1 MKKLQFKTNSRH
13 ISQLGREL
21 VTDFVTALVELIKN
35 SYDADAYGV
44 KIILDKPNTPQSRIV
59 LIDTGTGMTQSDFEN
74 KWMVIG
80 TNNKITEPYTPKGRK
95 KAGKKGIGRFSVE
108 RLAEKVQIYSF
119 PEFEPPYRV
128 DINWNSFEEINIPA
142 LTQRIGI
149 LKDHQESTAAKFIC
163 NQLEYF
169 MVTDKILQE
178 DKDTVESI
186 LGTKS
191 FEYPMFYKNETLRLL
206 EDKVVPIIKKYEDI
220 ELLIGDVSSSLDTI
234 DSQSESEVFTM
245 LEELYI
251 KFNLSK
257 SQTGMI
263 LIMEGLRDEWKQRDI
278 DKLQKE
284 LRLLVAPDFIESDPF
299 KIELVAPEFKVEDIV
314 LVNEILDLRY
324 AKIDAEI
331 FDNAQKSRIIYSD
344 KEGKN
349 DIVEENYEKP
359 LLCGN
364 LKAEIYFFLRD
375 SANLSDAESGYN
387 FRFAQR
393 ILDTYCGIKIYRDNF
408 RVKPYG
414 DIGNDWLLLDQKK
427 VKDTHGYLVGN
438 NQVIGVVKIGDET
451 NPLLIDATNREGI
464 IENEAYSQLVS
475 FLSKCTNLISD
486 VRRKAYLAEQEEI
499 QKLADEKKKI
509 DSQFENLKELYKEDD
524 FVKQIGKLS
533 SNDEEVSAQK
543 IDELLETYIAHTE
556 KKKQGI
562 EKIQNDYNRHYSE
575 TQKAYQAKID
585 FQESELNLYKNLASL
600 GMLTGSFGHETSDIV
615 SRIQTSLLLVN
626 LYLDN
631 GMDINQIKDVVS
643 IVSGDFDRIY
653 AYSNLIVNFL
663 RKRKRTI
670 DSEINLSSALK
681 EVGGFY
687 QTIVK
692 SFDITL
698 NFVCEDTIEYKIK
711 QIDFESIVINM
722 ITNAFEQV
730 KGRENRKITVT
741 ISQSASH
748 LIIYFEDSGTGV
760 PEGKEKEIFRP
771 FETTKENGIGLGLN
785 IVKDIVEKYHG
796 DISVKRSETM
806 LGAKFIVT
814 LPKGDIAD
822 ILSMLCKRKGVK
834 IIEAEICPDHVHMLV
849 EIPPSISVSYF
860 VGYLKGKSTLM
871 IFERHANLKYKYGN
885 RHFWCRGY

>member
-1 MKKLQFKTNSRH
+1 MAQITKLLN
-13 ISQLGREL
+13 L
-21 VTDFVTALVELIKN
+21 
-35 SYDADAYGV
+35 
-44 KIILDKPNTPQSRIV
+44 TP
-59 LIDTGTGMTQSDFEN
+59 LKAE
-74 KWMVIG
+74 
-80 TNNKITEPYTPKGRK
+80 K

-108 RLAEKVQIYSF
+108 RLAEKVQIFSF
-119 PEFEPPYRV
+119 PESESPYRV

-149 LKDHQESTAAKFIC
+149 LKDHAESTAAKFIC
-163 NQLEYF
+163 NQLDYF
-169 MVTDKILQE
+169 MVTDKILQK
-178 DKDTVESI
+178 DKDSVESI
-186 LGTKS
+186 LGTRN
-191 FEYPMFYKNETLRLL
+191 FEYPMFFDGKILDLL
-206 EDKVVPIIKKYEDI
+206 EDKVIPIIKKYEDI

-234 DSQSESEVFTM
+234 DSQNESKVFNM
-245 LEELYI
+245 LQELYT
-251 KFNLSK
+251 KYNLSEP
-257 SQTGMI
+257 QTGMI

-299 KIELVAPEFKVEDIV
+299 KIELVAPEFQVEDIV

-331 FDNAQKSRIIYSD
+331 FDNAQKSRITYSD

-349 DIVEENYEKP
+349 DIVEDKYENP

-364 LKAEIYFFLRD
+364 LEAEIYFFLRD
-375 SANLSDAESGYN
+375 SANLSDVESGYN

-464 IENEAYSQLVS
+464 IENEAYSQLVG
-475 FLSKCTNLISD
+475 FLTKCTNLISD

-499 QKLADEKKKI
+499 QKLKDEKKKL

-524 FVKQIGKLS
+524 FVIQIEKLV
-533 SNDEEVSAQK
+533 SNDGDVLAPK
-543 IDELLETYIAHTE
+543 INELLKTYIKHAE
-556 KKKQGI
+556 KKKQRI
-562 EKIQNDYNRHYSE
+562 EKIQDDYNRHYSE

-631 GMDINQIKDVVS
+631 GMNINQIKDVVS
-643 IVSGDFDRIY
+643 IISEDFDRIY

-663 RKRKRTI
+663 RKRKRAL
-670 DSEINLSSALK
+670 DSEINLSSALR
-681 EVGGFY
+681 EIGGFY

-698 NFVCEDTIEYKIK
+698 EFVCEDSIVYKIK

-730 KGRENRKITVT
+730 KGRENRRITVT
-741 ISQSASH
+741 ISQNASY
-748 LIIYFEDSGTGV
+748 LII
-760 PEGKEKEIFRP
+760 
-771 FETTKENGIGLGLN
+771 
-785 IVKDIVEKYHG
+785 
-796 DISVKRSETM
+796 KRNWLRLEYS
-806 LGAKFIVT
+806 
-814 LPKGDIAD
+814 
-822 ILSMLCKRKGVK
+822 
-834 IIEAEICPDHVHMLV
+834 
-849 EIPPSISVSYF
+849 
-860 VGYLKGKSTLM
+860 
-871 IFERHANLKYKYGN
+871 
-885 RHFWCRGY
+885 

>member
-464 IENEAYSQLVS
+464 IENEAYSQLGLDFFEIDHFKPQS
-475 FLSKCTNLISD
+475 LNLPDTHKYHNLYYSCEKCNNEKSD
-486 VRRKAYLAEQEEI
+486 IWDTKLLDPCTDDIFSGINPAIIGGKKENHYKYIAKNDRGTFYINTFKLNSRTQIRFRKARENHENSLHTINTLIDEILLKFQYNAELHDLKDLIYQLDNLRHLKQQELGKLPKDEMFEKAEEYLNDKGIENSLVFEEYNMDFKMKFNGSTYYCELLVDNSLEEKTEYRKNI
-499 QKLADEKKKI
+499 SVEKLTTWFEKLNSNFGILFYYPRINRMYFYPVSNNMTLPEITDGKKI
-509 DSQFENLKELYKEDD
+509 
-524 FVKQIGKLS
+524 
-533 SNDEEVSAQK
+533 
-543 IDELLETYIAHTE
+543 
-556 KKKQGI
+556 
-562 EKIQNDYNRHYSE
+562 R
-575 TQKAYQAKID
+575 
-585 FQESELNLYKNLASL
+585 
-600 GMLTGSFGHETSDIV
+600 
-615 SRIQTSLLLVN
+615 
-626 LYLDN
+626 
-631 GMDINQIKDVVS
+631 QIK
-643 IVSGDFDRIY
+643 
-653 AYSNLIVNFL
+653 
-663 RKRKRTI
+663 
-670 DSEINLSSALK
+670 INDKCLL
-681 EVGGFY
+681 
-687 QTIVK
+687 
-692 SFDITL
+692 
-698 NFVCEDTIEYKIK
+698 
-711 QIDFESIVINM
+711 
-722 ITNAFEQV
+722 
-730 KGRENRKITVT
+730 
-741 ISQSASH
+741 
-748 LIIYFEDSGTGV
+748 
-760 PEGKEKEIFRP
+760 
-771 FETTKENGIGLGLN
+771 
-785 IVKDIVEKYHG
+785 
-796 DISVKRSETM
+796 
-806 LGAKFIVT
+806 
-814 LPKGDIAD
+814 
-822 ILSMLCKRKGVK
+822 
-834 IIEAEICPDHVHMLV
+834 
-849 EIPPSISVSYF
+849 
-860 VGYLKGKSTLM
+860 
-871 IFERHANLKYKYGN
+871 
-885 RHFWCRGY
+885 

>member
-331 FDNAQKSRIIYSD
+331 FDNAQKSRITYSD

-408 RVKPYG
+408 RV
-414 DIGNDWLLLDQKK
+414 
-427 VKDTHGYLVGN
+427 T
-438 NQVIGVVKIGDET
+438 
-451 NPLLIDATNREGI
+451 LIDEILLKFQHNAELHDLKDLIFQLDNLRHLKQQELDKLPKDEMFEKAEEYLNDKG
-464 IENEAYSQLVS
+464 IENSLVFEEYNMDFKMKFNGS
-475 FLSKCTNLISD
+475 TYYCELLVDNSLEEKTEYRKNIS
-486 VRRKAYLAEQEEI
+486 VEKLTTWFEKLNSNFGILFYYPRINRMYFYPVSNNMTLPEI
-499 QKLADEKKKI
+499 TDGKKI
-509 DSQFENLKELYKEDD
+509 
-524 FVKQIGKLS
+524 
-533 SNDEEVSAQK
+533 
-543 IDELLETYIAHTE
+543 
-556 KKKQGI
+556 
-562 EKIQNDYNRHYSE
+562 R
-575 TQKAYQAKID
+575 
-585 FQESELNLYKNLASL
+585 
-600 GMLTGSFGHETSDIV
+600 
-615 SRIQTSLLLVN
+615 
-626 LYLDN
+626 
-631 GMDINQIKDVVS
+631 QIK
-643 IVSGDFDRIY
+643 
-653 AYSNLIVNFL
+653 
-663 RKRKRTI
+663 
-670 DSEINLSSALK
+670 INDKCLL
-681 EVGGFY
+681 
-687 QTIVK
+687 
-692 SFDITL
+692 
-698 NFVCEDTIEYKIK
+698 
-711 QIDFESIVINM
+711 
-722 ITNAFEQV
+722 
-730 KGRENRKITVT
+730 
-741 ISQSASH
+741 
-748 LIIYFEDSGTGV
+748 
-760 PEGKEKEIFRP
+760 
-771 FETTKENGIGLGLN
+771 
-785 IVKDIVEKYHG
+785 
-796 DISVKRSETM
+796 
-806 LGAKFIVT
+806 
-814 LPKGDIAD
+814 
-822 ILSMLCKRKGVK
+822 
-834 IIEAEICPDHVHMLV
+834 
-849 EIPPSISVSYF
+849 
-860 VGYLKGKSTLM
+860 
-871 IFERHANLKYKYGN
+871 
-885 RHFWCRGY
+885 

>member
-1 MKKLQFKTNSRH
+1 MKQLHFKTNSRH

-44 KIILDKPNTPQSRIV
+44 KIILDKPNTPQSRII

-80 TNNKITEPYTPKGRK
+80 TNNKITEPYTPNGRK

-108 RLAEKVQIYSF
+108 RLAEKVQIFSF
-119 PEFEPPYRV
+119 TEFESPYKV

-142 LTQRIGI
+142 LTQRIDI

-163 NQLEYF
+163 NQLDYF

-178 DKDTVESI
+178 DKNIVETI
-186 LGTKS
+186 LGTQN
-191 FEYPMFYKNETLRLL
+191 FEYPMFYNIETLSLL
-206 EDKVVPIIKKYEDI
+206 EDKVVPIIKKYENI
-220 ELLIGDVSSSLDTI
+220 ELLIGDISSSLDTI
-234 DSQSESEVFTM
+234 DLQNESEAFNM
-245 LEELYI
+245 LVELYT
-251 KFNLSK
+251 KYNLSK
-257 SQTGMI
+257 SQTGMVF
-263 LIMEGLRDEWKQRDI
+263 IMEGLRDEWRQKDI

-331 FDNAQKSRIIYSD
+331 FDNAQKSRITYSD
-344 KEGKN
+344 KDRKN

-375 SANLSDAESGYN
+375 SANLSNAESGYN

-475 FLSKCTNLISD
+475 FLTKCTNLISD
-486 VRRKAYLAEQEEI
+486 VRRNAYLAEQEGI

-509 DSQFENLKELYKEDD
+509 DSQFENLKELYKKDV

-533 SNDEEVSAQK
+533 SNDLDVLSQN
-543 IDELLETYIAHTE
+543 IDELLKTYIEHTE
-556 KKKQGI
+556 KKKQEI

-631 GMDINQIKDVVS
+631 GIDTTQIKDVIS
-643 IVSGDFDRIY
+643 IVRGDFDRIY

-663 RKRKRTI
+663 RKRKRAL
-670 DSEINLSSALK
+670 DSEINLSSVLK

-698 NFVCEDTIEYKIK
+698 NFVCEDKIEYKIK

-730 KGRENRKITVT
+730 KGRENREITIT
-741 ISQSASH
+741 ISQSTSH

-796 DISVKRSETM
+796 EISVRRSETL

-814 LPKGDIAD
+814 LPKGD
-822 ILSMLCKRKGVK
+822 
-834 IIEAEICPDHVHMLV
+834 E
-849 EIPPSISVSYF
+849 
-860 VGYLKGKSTLM
+860 
-871 IFERHANLKYKYGN
+871 
-885 RHFWCRGY
+885 

>member
-464 IENEAYSQLVS
+464 IEN
-475 FLSKCTNLISD
+475 
-486 VRRKAYLAEQEEI
+486 
-499 QKLADEKKKI
+499 
-509 DSQFENLKELYKEDD
+509 
-524 FVKQIGKLS
+524 
-533 SNDEEVSAQK
+533 
-543 IDELLETYIAHTE
+543 
-556 KKKQGI
+556 
-562 EKIQNDYNRHYSE
+562 
-575 TQKAYQAKID
+575 
-585 FQESELNLYKNLASL
+585 
-600 GMLTGSFGHETSDIV
+600 
-615 SRIQTSLLLVN
+615 

-814 LPKGDIAD
+814 LPKGD
-822 ILSMLCKRKGVK
+822 
-834 IIEAEICPDHVHMLV
+834 E
-849 EIPPSISVSYF
+849 
-860 VGYLKGKSTLM
+860 
-871 IFERHANLKYKYGN
+871 
-885 RHFWCRGY
+885 

>member
-1 MKKLQFKTNSRH
+1 MKELRFKTNSRH

-44 KIILDKPNTPQSRIV
+44 KIILDKPNTPQSRII

-80 TNNKITEPYTPKGRK
+80 TNNKITKPYTQKGRK
-95 KAGKKGIGRFSVE
+95 KVGKKGIGRFSVE
-108 RLAEKVQIYSF
+108 RLAEKVHIFSF
-119 PEFEPPYRV
+119 PDSELPYRV

-142 LTQRIGI
+142 LTQRIDI

-163 NQLEYF
+163 NQLDYF
-169 MVTDKILQE
+169 MVTNKICQE
-178 DKDTVESI
+178 DKDAVKSI
-186 LGTKS
+186 LGTKDL
-191 FEYPMFYKNETLRLL
+191 EYPIFYNKEMLGLL
-206 EDKVVPIIKKYEDI
+206 EEKVIPIMKKYEDI
-220 ELLIGDVSSSLDTI
+220 ELLIGDISSSLDTI
-234 DSQSESEVFTM
+234 DIQSDSEAFSM

-251 KFNLSK
+251 KYNLSGSK
-257 SQTGMI
+257 TGMI
-263 LIMEGLRDEWKQRDI
+263 IIMEGLRDEWRQKDI

-284 LRLLVAPDFIESDPF
+284 LRLLVAPDFIENDPF
-299 KIELVAPEFKVEDIV
+299 KVELVVPEFKVEDIV
-314 LVNEILDLRY
+314 LVNEILDLKY

-331 FDNAQKSRIIYSD
+331 FDNAQKSRITYSD
-344 KEGKN
+344 KTGKN
-349 DIVEENYEKP
+349 DIVEDSYRRP

-464 IENEAYSQLVS
+464 IENEAYSQLVA
-475 FLSKCTNLISD
+475 FLTKCTNLISD

-499 QKLADEKKKI
+499 QKLADEKKRI

-524 FVKQIGKLS
+524 IVKQLRMLS
-533 SNDEEVSAQK
+533 SNDTNISAQR
-543 IDELLETYIAHTE
+543 IDKLLRTYIEHAE
-556 KKKQGI
+556 NKKQGI

-615 SRIQTSLLLVN
+615 SRIQASLFLVN

-631 GMDINQIKDVVS
+631 STNLNQAKDVIS
-643 IVSGDFDRIY
+643 IVSDDFDRIY

-663 RKRKRTI
+663 RKRKRTL
-670 DSEINLSSALK
+670 DSVINLGDALK
-681 EVGGFY
+681 EIGGFY

-698 NFVCEDTIEYKIK
+698 DFICEDVLEYKIK

-730 KGRENRKITVT
+730 KGRENRRIIVTVF
-741 ISQSASH
+741 QSVSH
-748 LIIYFEDSGTGV
+748 LIIYFEDSGAGV

-796 DISVKRSETM
+796 EIQVKRSET
-806 LGAKFIVT
+806 LHGARFIVT
-814 LPKGDIAD
+814 LPKGD
-822 ILSMLCKRKGVK
+822 
-834 IIEAEICPDHVHMLV
+834 
-849 EIPPSISVSYF
+849 
-860 VGYLKGKSTLM
+860 GKD
-871 IFERHANLKYKYGN
+871 G
-885 RHFWCRGY
+885 

>member
-344 KEGKN
+344 
-349 DIVEENYEKP
+349 
-359 LLCGN
+359 
-364 LKAEIYFFLRD
+364 
-375 SANLSDAESGYN
+375 
-387 FRFAQR
+387 
-393 ILDTYCGIKIYRDNF
+393 
-408 RVKPYG
+408 
-414 DIGNDWLLLDQKK
+414 
-427 VKDTHGYLVGN
+427 
-438 NQVIGVVKIGDET
+438 
-451 NPLLIDATNREGI
+451 
-464 IENEAYSQLVS
+464 
-475 FLSKCTNLISD
+475 
-486 VRRKAYLAEQEEI
+486 
-499 QKLADEKKKI
+499 
-509 DSQFENLKELYKEDD
+509 
-524 FVKQIGKLS
+524 
-533 SNDEEVSAQK
+533 
-543 IDELLETYIAHTE
+543 
-556 KKKQGI
+556 
-562 EKIQNDYNRHYSE
+562 
-575 TQKAYQAKID
+575 
-585 FQESELNLYKNLASL
+585 
-600 GMLTGSFGHETSDIV
+600 ETSDIV
-615 SRIQTSLLLVN
+615 SRNYLSPKCKEYLRNDFSHECAYCKLQEQEVGIVGLDFFEIDHFKPQSLNLPDTHKYHNLYYSCEKCNNEKSDIWDTKLLDPCTDDIFSGINPAIIGGKKENHYKYIAKNDRGTFYINTFKLNSRTQIRFRKARENHENSLHTINTLIDEILLKFQYNAELHDLKDLIYQLDNLRHLKQQELGKLPKDEMFEKAEEYLNDKGIENSLVFEEYNMDFKMKFNGSTYYCELLV
-626 LYLDN
+626 DN
-631 GMDINQIKDVVS
+631 SLEEKTEYRKNISVEKLTTWFEKLNSNFGILFYYPRINRMYFYPVSNNMTLPEITDGKKIRQIK
-643 IVSGDFDRIY
+643 
-653 AYSNLIVNFL
+653 
-663 RKRKRTI
+663 
-670 DSEINLSSALK
+670 INDKCLL
-681 EVGGFY
+681 
-687 QTIVK
+687 
-692 SFDITL
+692 
-698 NFVCEDTIEYKIK
+698 
-711 QIDFESIVINM
+711 
-722 ITNAFEQV
+722 
-730 KGRENRKITVT
+730 
-741 ISQSASH
+741 
-748 LIIYFEDSGTGV
+748 
-760 PEGKEKEIFRP
+760 
-771 FETTKENGIGLGLN
+771 
-785 IVKDIVEKYHG
+785 
-796 DISVKRSETM
+796 
-806 LGAKFIVT
+806 
-814 LPKGDIAD
+814 
-822 ILSMLCKRKGVK
+822 
-834 IIEAEICPDHVHMLV
+834 
-849 EIPPSISVSYF
+849 
-860 VGYLKGKSTLM
+860 
-871 IFERHANLKYKYGN
+871 
-885 RHFWCRGY
+885 

>member
-1 MKKLQFKTNSRH
+1 
-13 ISQLGREL
+13 
-21 VTDFVTALVELIKN
+21 
-35 SYDADAYGV
+35 
-44 KIILDKPNTPQSRIV
+44 
-59 LIDTGTGMTQSDFEN
+59 
-74 KWMVIG
+74 
-80 TNNKITEPYTPKGRK
+80 
-95 KAGKKGIGRFSVE
+95 
-108 RLAEKVQIYSF
+108 
-119 PEFEPPYRV
+119 
-128 DINWNSFEEINIPA
+128 
-142 LTQRIGI
+142 
-149 LKDHQESTAAKFIC
+149 
-163 NQLEYF
+163 

-331 FDNAQKSRIIYSD
+331 FDNAQKSRITYSD

-438 NQVIGVVKIGDET
+438 NQVIGVIKIGDET

-748 LIIYFEDSGTGV
+748 LIIYFEDSGAGV

-814 LPKGDIAD
+814 LPKGD
-822 ILSMLCKRKGVK
+822 
-834 IIEAEICPDHVHMLV
+834 E
-849 EIPPSISVSYF
+849 
-860 VGYLKGKSTLM
+860 
-871 IFERHANLKYKYGN
+871 
-885 RHFWCRGY
+885 

>member
-169 MVTDKILQE
+169 MVTD
-178 DKDTVESI
+178 
-186 LGTKS
+186 
-191 FEYPMFYKNETLRLL
+191 
-206 EDKVVPIIKKYEDI
+206 
-220 ELLIGDVSSSLDTI
+220 
-234 DSQSESEVFTM
+234 
-245 LEELYI
+245 
-251 KFNLSK
+251 
-257 SQTGMI
+257 
-263 LIMEGLRDEWKQRDI
+263 
-278 DKLQKE
+278 
-284 LRLLVAPDFIESDPF
+284 
-299 KIELVAPEFKVEDIV
+299 
-314 LVNEILDLRY
+314 
-324 AKIDAEI
+324 
-331 FDNAQKSRIIYSD
+331 
-344 KEGKN
+344 
-349 DIVEENYEKP
+349 
-359 LLCGN
+359 
-364 LKAEIYFFLRD
+364 
-375 SANLSDAESGYN
+375 
-387 FRFAQR
+387 
-393 ILDTYCGIKIYRDNF
+393 
-408 RVKPYG
+408 
-414 DIGNDWLLLDQKK
+414 
-427 VKDTHGYLVGN
+427 
-438 NQVIGVVKIGDET
+438 
-451 NPLLIDATNREGI
+451 
-464 IENEAYSQLVS
+464 
-475 FLSKCTNLISD
+475 
-486 VRRKAYLAEQEEI
+486 
-499 QKLADEKKKI
+499 
-509 DSQFENLKELYKEDD
+509 
-524 FVKQIGKLS
+524 
-533 SNDEEVSAQK
+533 
-543 IDELLETYIAHTE
+543 
-556 KKKQGI
+556 
-562 EKIQNDYNRHYSE
+562 
-575 TQKAYQAKID
+575 
-585 FQESELNLYKNLASL
+585 
-600 GMLTGSFGHETSDIV
+600 ETSDIV

-748 LIIYFEDSGTGV
+748 LIIYFEDSGAGV

-771 FETTKENGIGLGLN
+771 FKTTKENGIGLGLN

-814 LPKGDIAD
+814 LPKGD
-822 ILSMLCKRKGVK
+822 
-834 IIEAEICPDHVHMLV
+834 E
-849 EIPPSISVSYF
+849 
-860 VGYLKGKSTLM
+860 
-871 IFERHANLKYKYGN
+871 
-885 RHFWCRGY
+885 

>member
-438 NQVIGVVKIGDET
+438 NQVIGVVKDEMFEKAEEYL
-451 NPLLIDATNREGI
+451 NDKG
-464 IENEAYSQLVS
+464 IENSLVFEEYNMDFKMKFNGS
-475 FLSKCTNLISD
+475 TYYCELLVDNSLEEKTEYRKNIS
-486 VRRKAYLAEQEEI
+486 VEKLTTWFEKLNSNFGILFYYPRINRMYFYPVSNNMTLPEI
-499 QKLADEKKKI
+499 TDGKKI
-509 DSQFENLKELYKEDD
+509 
-524 FVKQIGKLS
+524 
-533 SNDEEVSAQK
+533 
-543 IDELLETYIAHTE
+543 
-556 KKKQGI
+556 
-562 EKIQNDYNRHYSE
+562 R
-575 TQKAYQAKID
+575 
-585 FQESELNLYKNLASL
+585 
-600 GMLTGSFGHETSDIV
+600 
-615 SRIQTSLLLVN
+615 
-626 LYLDN
+626 
-631 GMDINQIKDVVS
+631 QIK
-643 IVSGDFDRIY
+643 
-653 AYSNLIVNFL
+653 
-663 RKRKRTI
+663 
-670 DSEINLSSALK
+670 INDKCLL
-681 EVGGFY
+681 
-687 QTIVK
+687 
-692 SFDITL
+692 
-698 NFVCEDTIEYKIK
+698 
-711 QIDFESIVINM
+711 
-722 ITNAFEQV
+722 
-730 KGRENRKITVT
+730 
-741 ISQSASH
+741 
-748 LIIYFEDSGTGV
+748 
-760 PEGKEKEIFRP
+760 
-771 FETTKENGIGLGLN
+771 
-785 IVKDIVEKYHG
+785 
-796 DISVKRSETM
+796 
-806 LGAKFIVT
+806 
-814 LPKGDIAD
+814 
-822 ILSMLCKRKGVK
+822 
-834 IIEAEICPDHVHMLV
+834 
-849 EIPPSISVSYF
+849 
-860 VGYLKGKSTLM
+860 
-871 IFERHANLKYKYGN
+871 
-885 RHFWCRGY
+885 

>member
-35 SYDADAYGV
+35 SYGADAFGV
-44 KIILDKPNTPQSRIV
+44 KIILDNPNTPHSKII
-59 LIDTGTGMTQSDFEN
+59 LIDTGTGMTQTDFEN

-108 RLAEKVQIYSF
+108 RLAEKVQIFSF
-119 PEFEPPYRV
+119 PESELPYRV

-142 LTQRIGI
+142 LMQRIDI
-149 LKDHQESTAAKFIC
+149 LKDHEEATAAKFIC
-163 NQLEYF
+163 NQLDYF

-178 DKDTVESI
+178 DKNSVASI

-191 FEYPMFYKNETLRLL
+191 FIYPMFYEKRTIQLL
-206 EDKVVPIIKKYEDI
+206 EEKIVPIMKKYEDI
-220 ELLIGDVSSSLDTI
+220 ELLIGDVSSSLNTI
-234 DSQSESEVFTM
+234 DLQNEPSVFTM
-245 LEELYI
+245 MEELY
-251 KFNLSK
+251 KKYNLPEP
-257 SQTGMI
+257 QTGMI

-331 FDNAQKSRIIYSD
+331 FDNAQQSRITYSD
-344 KEGKN
+344 KEGKS
-349 DIVEENYEKP
+349 DIVEDKYDKP

-375 SANLSDAESGYN
+375 SANLSDAVSGYN

-393 ILDTYCGIKIYRDNF
+393 ILDTYCGIKVYRDNF

-451 NPLLIDATNREGI
+451 NPLLSDATNREGI
-464 IENEAYSQLVS
+464 IENEAYLQLVG
-475 FLSKCTNLISD
+475 FLTKCTNLISD
-486 VRRKAYLAEQEEI
+486 VRRNAYLAEQEEI
-499 QKLADEKKKI
+499 QKITDEKKKI

-533 SNDEEVSAQK
+533 SNDEDVSVQK
-543 IDELLETYIAHTE
+543 IDELLKTYIEHSE

-626 LYLDN
+626 LYLDG
-631 GMDINQIKDVVS
+631 GMDTQQIKDIISV
-643 IVSGDFDRIY
+643 VSGDFDRIF

-663 RKRKRTI
+663 RKRKRAH
-670 DSEINLSSALK
+670 DKEINLSSALK
-681 EVGGFY
+681 EVIGFY

-692 SFDITL
+692 SFNITL
-698 NFVCEDTIEYKIK
+698 NFVCEDSIIYRIK

-730 KGRENRKITVT
+730 KGRENRKIMIT
-741 ISQSASH
+741 ISQSTSH
-748 LIIYFEDSGTGV
+748 LIIYFEDSGEGV

-785 IVKDIVEKYHG
+785 IVKDIVEKYNG
-796 DISVKRSETM
+796 EISVKRSETL
-806 LGAKFIVT
+806 LGAKFTVV
-814 LPKGDIAD
+814 LPKGD
-822 ILSMLCKRKGVK
+822 
-834 IIEAEICPDHVHMLV
+834 E
-849 EIPPSISVSYF
+849 
-860 VGYLKGKSTLM
+860 
-871 IFERHANLKYKYGN
+871 
-885 RHFWCRGY
+885 

>member
-1 MKKLQFKTNSRH
+1 MRKLQFKTNSRH

-59 LIDTGTGMTQSDFEN
+59 LIDTGTGMTQLDFEN

-80 TNNKITEPYTPKGRK
+80 TKNKITEPYTPKGRK

-108 RLAEKVQIYSF
+108 RLAEKVHIFSF
-119 PEFEPPYRV
+119 PESESPYRV
-128 DINWNSFEEINIPA
+128 DINWNSFEEINISA
-142 LTQRIGI
+142 LNQRIDI

-163 NQLEYF
+163 NQLDYF
-169 MVTDKILQE
+169 MVTDKVLQE

-191 FEYPMFYKNETLRLL
+191 FEYPMFYNGETLSLF
-206 EDKVVPIIKKYEDI
+206 ENKVVPIIKKYEDI
-220 ELLIGDVSSSLDTI
+220 ELLIGDVSSSLETI
-234 DSQSESEVFTM
+234 DLQGEPEVFTM
-245 LEELYI
+245 LEELYT
-251 KFNLSK
+251 KYNLSNTQ
-257 SQTGMI
+257 SGMV

-331 FDNAQKSRIIYSD
+331 FDNAQKSRITYSD
-344 KEGKN
+344 KEEKN

-375 SANLSDAESGYN
+375 SVNLSDAESGYN

-438 NQVIGVVKIGDET
+438 NQVIGVIKIGDET

-464 IENEAYSQLVS
+464 IENEAYSQLVG
-475 FLSKCTNLISD
+475 FLTKCTNLISD
-486 VRRKAYLAEQEEI
+486 VRRKAYLAAQEGN
-499 QKLADEKKKI
+499 QKLEDEKKKI
-509 DSQFENLKELYKEDD
+509 DSQFESLKELYKEDD

-533 SNDEEVSAQK
+533 SNVGDVSVQK
-543 IDELLETYIAHTE
+543 IDDLLKTYIEHTE

-562 EKIQNDYNRHYSE
+562 EKIQSDYNRHYSE

-631 GMDINQIKDVVS
+631 GTDINQIKDVVS

-663 RKRKRTI
+663 RKRKRTL
-670 DSEINLSSALK
+670 DSEINLSSVLK

-698 NFVCEDTIEYKIK
+698 NFVCEDKIEYKIK

-722 ITNAFEQV
+722 ITNAFEQI
-730 KGRENRKITVT
+730 KGRESRKINVT
-741 ISQSASH
+741 ISQSISH
-748 LIIYFEDSGTGV
+748 LIIYFEDSGVGV

-771 FETTKENGIGLGLN
+771 FKTTKENGIGLGLN

-796 DISVKRSETM
+796 EISVKRSETL

-814 LPKGDIAD
+814 LPKGD
-822 ILSMLCKRKGVK
+822 
-834 IIEAEICPDHVHMLV
+834 E
-849 EIPPSISVSYF
+849 
-860 VGYLKGKSTLM
+860 
-871 IFERHANLKYKYGN
+871 
-885 RHFWCRGY
+885 

>member
-44 KIILDKPNTPQSRIV
+44 KIILDNPNTPQSKII

-108 RLAEKVQIYSF
+108 RLAEKVQIFSF
-119 PEFEPPYRV
+119 PDSEPPYRV

-149 LKDHQESTAAKFIC
+149 LKDHEESTAAKFIC
-163 NQLEYF
+163 SQLDYF

-178 DKDTVESI
+178 DKNYIISVF
-186 LGTKS
+186 GTNN
-191 FEYPMFYKNETLRLL
+191 FEYPMFYDHKMLQLL
-206 EDKVVPIIKKYEDI
+206 EDKVLPIIKKYEDI

-234 DSQSESEVFTM
+234 DFQNEPMIFSM
-245 LEELYI
+245 INELY
-251 KFNLSK
+251 KKYRLPNP
-257 SQTGMI
+257 QTGMV
-263 LIMEGLRDEWKQRDI
+263 LIMDGLRDEWKQKDI

-299 KIELVAPEFKVEDIV
+299 KIELIAPEFKVEDIV

-331 FDNAQKSRIIYSD
+331 FDNAQKSRIFYSD
-344 KEGKN
+344 KDGRT
-349 DIVEENYEKP
+349 DFVEDEYKKP

-364 LKAEIYFFLRD
+364 LKVEIYFFIRD
-375 SANLSDAESGYN
+375 SANLSDVESGYN

-393 ILDTYCGIKIYRDNF
+393 ILDTYCGIKVYRDNF

-414 DIGNDWLLLDQKK
+414 DIGNDWLLLDQRK

-438 NQVIGVVKIGDET
+438 NQVIGVVKIGDES

-464 IENEAYSQLVS
+464 IENEAYSQMVS
-475 FLSKCTNLISD
+475 FLTKCTNLISD
-486 VRRKAYLAEQEEI
+486 VRRNAYLAEQEEI
-499 QKLADEKKKI
+499 QKLTAEKEKI
-509 DSQFENLKELYKEDD
+509 DSQFETLKELYKEDE
-524 FVKQIGKLS
+524 FVRQIGKLTS
-533 SNDEEVSAQK
+533 SDSGVPSHKLN
-543 IDELLETYIAHTE
+543 ELLKTYIEYTE
-556 KKKQGI
+556 KKKKDI
-562 EKIQNDYNRHYSE
+562 EKIHDDYNRHYSE
-575 TQKAYQAKID
+575 SQKAYQAKID

-626 LYLDN
+626 LYLDK
-631 GMDINQIKDVVS
+631 GIDIDVIKDVVS

-663 RKRKRTI
+663 RKRKRALDT
-670 DSEINLSSALK
+670 EINLSSALK
-681 EVGGFY
+681 EVSEFY

-698 NFVCEDTIEYKIK
+698 EYTCEGSIVYKIK

-730 KGRENRKITVT
+730 KGRENRKILIT
-741 ISQSASH
+741 IIQNASH
-748 LIIYFEDSGTGV
+748 LIIYFEDSGAGV

-771 FETTKENGIGLGLN
+771 FETSKENGIGLGLN

-796 DISVKRSETM
+796 EISVKRSESL
-806 LGAKFIVT
+806 LGAKFMVT
-814 LPKGDIAD
+814 LPKGD
-822 ILSMLCKRKGVK
+822 
-834 IIEAEICPDHVHMLV
+834 E
-849 EIPPSISVSYF
+849 
-860 VGYLKGKSTLM
+860 
-871 IFERHANLKYKYGN
+871 
-885 RHFWCRGY
+885 

>member
-1 MKKLQFKTNSRH
+1 MK
-13 ISQLGREL
+13 
-21 VTDFVTALVELIKN
+21 
-35 SYDADAYGV
+35 
-44 KIILDKPNTPQSRIV
+44 
-59 LIDTGTGMTQSDFEN
+59 
-74 KWMVIG
+74 
-80 TNNKITEPYTPKGRK
+80 
-95 KAGKKGIGRFSVE
+95 
-108 RLAEKVQIYSF
+108 
-119 PEFEPPYRV
+119 
-128 DINWNSFEEINIPA
+128 
-142 LTQRIGI
+142 LT
-149 LKDHQESTAAKFIC
+149 
-163 NQLEYF
+163 
-169 MVTDKILQE
+169 
-178 DKDTVESI
+178 
-186 LGTKS
+186 
-191 FEYPMFYKNETLRLL
+191 
-206 EDKVVPIIKKYEDI
+206 
-220 ELLIGDVSSSLDTI
+220 
-234 DSQSESEVFTM
+234 
-245 LEELYI
+245 
-251 KFNLSK
+251 
-257 SQTGMI
+257 
-263 LIMEGLRDEWKQRDI
+263 
-278 DKLQKE
+278 
-284 LRLLVAPDFIESDPF
+284 
-299 KIELVAPEFKVEDIV
+299 
-314 LVNEILDLRY
+314 
-324 AKIDAEI
+324 
-331 FDNAQKSRIIYSD
+331 
-344 KEGKN
+344 
-349 DIVEENYEKP
+349 
-359 LLCGN
+359 
-364 LKAEIYFFLRD
+364 
-375 SANLSDAESGYN
+375 
-387 FRFAQR
+387 
-393 ILDTYCGIKIYRDNF
+393 
-408 RVKPYG
+408 
-414 DIGNDWLLLDQKK
+414 
-427 VKDTHGYLVGN
+427 
-438 NQVIGVVKIGDET
+438 
-451 NPLLIDATNREGI
+451 
-464 IENEAYSQLVS
+464 LVS

-556 KKKQGI
+556 KYKQGI

-814 LPKGDIAD
+814 LPKGD
-822 ILSMLCKRKGVK
+822 
-834 IIEAEICPDHVHMLV
+834 E
-849 EIPPSISVSYF
+849 
-860 VGYLKGKSTLM
+860 
-871 IFERHANLKYKYGN
+871 
-885 RHFWCRGY
+885 

>member
-59 LIDTGTGMTQSDFEN
+59 LIDTGTGMTQLDFEN

-108 RLAEKVQIYSF
+108 RLAEKVQIFSF
-119 PEFEPPYRV
+119 PNLESPYRV

-191 FEYPMFYKNETLRLL
+191 FEYPMFYDYEILRLL
-206 EDKVVPIIKKYEDI
+206 EDKVIPIIKKYEDI

-234 DSQSESEVFTM
+234 NSQSESEVFNM
-245 LEELYI
+245 LEELYT
-251 KFNLSK
+251 KYKLSK
-257 SQTGMI
+257 PQTGMI
-263 LIMEGLRDEWKQRDI
+263 LIMECLRDEWKQRDI

-331 FDNAQKSRIIYSD
+331 FNNAQKSRITYSD
-344 KEGKN
+344 KDGKS
-349 DIVEENYEKP
+349 DIVEESYEKP

-364 LKAEIYFFLRD
+364 LKTEIYFFLRD

-438 NQVIGVVKIGDET
+438 NQVIGVVKIGDES

-464 IENEAYSQLVS
+464 IENEAYSQLVV
-475 FLSKCTNLISD
+475 FLTKCTNLISD

-499 QKLADEKKKI
+499 QKLEDEKKKI
-509 DSQFENLKELYKEDD
+509 DSQFENLKELYKEDV

-533 SNDEEVSAQK
+533 SNDGGVSVKK
-543 IDELLETYIAHTE
+543 IDELLKTYIEHTE

-631 GMDINQIKDVVS
+631 NMEANQIKDVVS
-643 IVSGDFDRIY
+643 VVSGDFDRIY

-663 RKRKRTI
+663 RKRKRTF
-670 DSEINLSSALK
+670 DSEINLSSVLK

-698 NFVCEDTIEYKIK
+698 SFVCEDTIEYKIK

-730 KGRENRKITVT
+730 KGQESRKITVT

-748 LIIYFEDSGTGV
+748 LIIYFEDSGAGV
-760 PEGKEKEIFRP
+760 SEGKEKEIFRP

-796 DISVKRSETM
+796 EITVKRSETL

-814 LPKGDIAD
+814 FPKGD
-822 ILSMLCKRKGVK
+822 K
-834 IIEAEICPDHVHMLV
+834 
-849 EIPPSISVSYF
+849 
-860 VGYLKGKSTLM
+860 
-871 IFERHANLKYKYGN
+871 
-885 RHFWCRGY
+885 

>member
-451 NPLLIDATNREGI
+451 NPLLIDATNKLNSRTQIRFRKARENHENSLHTINTLIDEILLKFQYNAELHDLKDLIYQLDNLRHLKQQELGKLPKDEMFEKAEEYLNDKG
-464 IENEAYSQLVS
+464 IENSLVFEEYNMDFKMKFNGS
-475 FLSKCTNLISD
+475 TYYCELLVDNSLEEKTEYRKNIS
-486 VRRKAYLAEQEEI
+486 VEKLTTWFEKLNSNFGILFYYPRINRMYFYPVSNNMTLPEI
-499 QKLADEKKKI
+499 TDGKKI
-509 DSQFENLKELYKEDD
+509 
-524 FVKQIGKLS
+524 
-533 SNDEEVSAQK
+533 
-543 IDELLETYIAHTE
+543 
-556 KKKQGI
+556 
-562 EKIQNDYNRHYSE
+562 R
-575 TQKAYQAKID
+575 
-585 FQESELNLYKNLASL
+585 
-600 GMLTGSFGHETSDIV
+600 
-615 SRIQTSLLLVN
+615 
-626 LYLDN
+626 
-631 GMDINQIKDVVS
+631 QIK
-643 IVSGDFDRIY
+643 
-653 AYSNLIVNFL
+653 
-663 RKRKRTI
+663 
-670 DSEINLSSALK
+670 INDKCLL
-681 EVGGFY
+681 
-687 QTIVK
+687 
-692 SFDITL
+692 
-698 NFVCEDTIEYKIK
+698 
-711 QIDFESIVINM
+711 
-722 ITNAFEQV
+722 
-730 KGRENRKITVT
+730 
-741 ISQSASH
+741 
-748 LIIYFEDSGTGV
+748 
-760 PEGKEKEIFRP
+760 
-771 FETTKENGIGLGLN
+771 
-785 IVKDIVEKYHG
+785 
-796 DISVKRSETM
+796 
-806 LGAKFIVT
+806 
-814 LPKGDIAD
+814 
-822 ILSMLCKRKGVK
+822 
-834 IIEAEICPDHVHMLV
+834 
-849 EIPPSISVSYF
+849 
-860 VGYLKGKSTLM
+860 
-871 IFERHANLKYKYGN
+871 
-885 RHFWCRGY
+885 